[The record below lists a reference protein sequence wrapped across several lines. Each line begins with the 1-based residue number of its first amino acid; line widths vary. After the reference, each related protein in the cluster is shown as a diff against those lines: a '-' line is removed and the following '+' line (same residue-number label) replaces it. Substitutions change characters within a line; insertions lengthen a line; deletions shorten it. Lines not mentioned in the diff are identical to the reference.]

1 MSKLNNWEKRNT
13 MDRLQWEELMGH
25 VLTGLLREVDPA
37 IDPNHLAHIPEI
49 KNIQEEAQL

>member
-37 IDPNHLAHIPEI
+37 IDPNHLEI